1 MRCKKCKKPVI
12 IKNKFKSTIVGSLG
26 IYFGFGYVLPMS
38 YLSVYI
44 TSFIHIK
51 QNFVNMHYG
60 YFLNL
65 ILTLAMTFSVSFGG
79 LLENKLG
86 YTFTTL
92 LGTIIIFISNFFFF
106 KIQNI
111 IKNTYISLF
120 LCLDIFKYM
129 DLLFSYTFIGRRCR
143 NYYIIIR
150 KKFNLILP

>member
-106 KIQNI
+106 KIQNTL
-111 IKNTYISLF
+111 NL
-120 LCLDIFKYM
+120 
-129 DLLFSYTFIGRRCR
+129 
-143 NYYIIIR
+143 YIIFEFIYF
-150 KKFNLILP
+150 KTYKS